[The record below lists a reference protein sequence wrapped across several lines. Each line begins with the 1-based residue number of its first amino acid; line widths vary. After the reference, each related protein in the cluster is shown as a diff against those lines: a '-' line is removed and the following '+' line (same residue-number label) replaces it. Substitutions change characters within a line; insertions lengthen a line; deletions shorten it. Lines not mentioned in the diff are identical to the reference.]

1 LLEDKRGISKD
12 LGGGNNALKIAF
24 KVIFEYAGVNEFIRN
39 VDKMSFITNLLQN
52 IGNIVINISSG

>member
-24 KVIFEYAGVNEFIRN
+24 KVIFEYAGVNEF
-39 VDKMSFITNLLQN
+39 KC
-52 IGNIVINISSG
+52 